1 MREGVELVSC
11 EKKRI
16 YESSQR
22 RRGEDSALRSIQ
34 SRRAGVG
41 GEGFA
46 QREAGETTGIWWA
59 VETSRVREEAGKGPC
74 ASRPAAHAH
83 PQRVLGWRARPR
95 RPPLPGLRERTP
107 GRKESEP
114 DPLGSRSAL
123 GSAPLLHPALRRTP
137 DGAAPAGDA
146 DRALGTPWENPQTL
160 LRARREARV
169 SPCPCA
175 DARQVTGEGGL
186 YPSSGQRRPR
196 SGPLTTGQSCSR
208 ARGRPE
214 LPLRRRPPAPCALTC
229 SRARELP
236 APAAPPAATWLT
248 RCPPRLP
255 AVPPARRLRARA
267 PQPRLYPRVWRAGG
281 ERRLQRLAL
290 RKRRPAHPPPPRS
303 APRLQTALAG
313 PGKGTG
319 ISTGEGGDGR
329 GEGGGSASPRA

>member
-41 GEGFA
+41 GAGFA

-83 PQRVLGWRARPR
+83 PQRVLGWSARPR

-107 GRKESEP
+107 GRKGSEP

-123 GSAPLLHPALRRTP
+123 GPEPLLHPALRRTP

-175 DARQVTGEGGL
+175 DARQVTGEGGAL
-186 YPSSGQRRPR
+186 PEQWAKAPQVGPPYYRTELLPGEGPPR
-196 SGPLTTGQSCSR
+196 
-208 ARGRPE
+208 A
-214 LPLRRRPPAPCALTC
+214 PPAPPSLSPVRPHLLAGP
-229 SRARELP
+229 RAPSAGGP
-236 APAAPPAATWLT
+236 ARRHVADQVSAAPPSCAPGEAAAGSGTPATPVPSSLACRGREEAAET
-248 RCPPRLP
+248 CPP
-255 AVPPARRLRARA
+255 
-267 PQPRLYPRVWRAGG
+267 
-281 ERRLQRLAL
+281 
-290 RKRRPAHPPPPRS
+290 
-303 APRLQTALAG
+303 
-313 PGKGTG
+313 
-319 ISTGEGGDGR
+319 
-329 GEGGGSASPRA
+329 